1 MSTPPDVET
10 RGPQIVG
17 TAIALPII
25 AGIFVGARVYTR
37 VRIIN
42 FFGIDD
48 WCSIATLV
56 VSIIYSI
63 CLSYLA
69 QHGGGMHIYDMT
81 KEIETEYYKWIMISS
96 EFYALALLGY
106 KVRISTPLIR
116 CKANKL

>member
-1 MSTPPDVET
+1 MSTPPNVET